1 MSFIK
6 IYDNVL
12 TVQQCASLIRLYEDS
27 DQKEYHDNL
36 QCPQFH
42 QIKIDDQHY
51 QRALS
56 QLVMMIL
63 AEYAKDCAC
72 EHVFPETKH
81 LEQFRV
87 KKYEP
92 NSGDQFATH
101 VDAVSTESA
110 VRYAALLFY
119 LNDDFEGGETE
130 FELGGSKVKV
140 TPKTGSVVVFPPMWM
155 YPHAGLPVTGGSPK
169 YILSTYAR
177 FS

>member
-12 TVQQCASLIRLYEDS
+12 TVQQCESLVRLYEAS

-42 QIKIDDQHY
+42 QIKIDCQNT

-63 AEYAKDCAC
+63 AEYAKDCGC
-72 EHVFPETKH
+72 SETFPETRH

-92 NSGDQFATH
+92 NSGDQFALH
-101 VDAVSTESA
+101 IDAASSESA
-110 VRYAALLFY
+110 DRYAALLFY

-130 FELGGSKVKV
+130 FFFGDDKVVVK
-140 TPKTGSVVVFPPMWM
+140 PKTGSVVVFPPMWM
-155 YPHAGLPVTGGSPK
+155 YPHAGLPVTGSSPK